1 MQKLIEFN
9 EHQDTPLYRPSH
21 LQELKHLSE
30 YFEVPD
36 LDTKVQRHDNP
47 HYWLQRDILQIK
59 HFQFKFFTKIILT
72 DDTIPQVK
80 IFTHFLLKFLRFNY
94 QLLWEQKDQQTY
106 INFPQALTHIKLLP
120 YIINNQNKHLHYIDL
135 TSLNVTHFEQINL
148 DHNFVLE
155 HSETSDN
162 RPYTTSDTSHTTTHK
177 EQTSNTQPSYIRQQ
191 SEQSEQE
198 SPTQETLVNLFQNP
212 DSPPRQPQL
221 QVSDIQLPN
230 PSDTNTIHNTSE
242 LSEETVQNTRSFTIT
257 DDSNLIII
265 PTHTITQNEIT
276 NQNQDN
282 TSNTNP
288 DNISVLSTSNTTITH
303 PSHTQILSPRNYNPP
318 SVPPQFSTQINTHN
332 SPQQSSSNTH
342 SITQN
347 NNTVH
352 FQTPTPPSSSEI
364 QTLTYTPAQTNS
376 VQTTQPTLNINT
388 IHSNPSSN
396 YTTARQLSR
405 PPLQPIL
412 TNPFFPTYIN
422 TITPTLQ
429 TSQFHIPNT
438 PSTTIRT
445 NPHLHSTSTTSLP
458 NISNNPTYN
467 TTPPSTMSHN
477 TMSHPTYINSSTSI
491 SEPIKPFDG
500 LDHNYTPEE
509 YLQHIEAR
517 VTFSLGLQPTSQHEY
532 KFWHARRMA
541 FIQCSLTGTAL
552 SWYIRLND
560 TYKHDWHAF
569 VQAFKKQFSSQK
581 NAYYAQVEVLNLSKK
596 DNETVRHF
604 ALKVQQLVEKG
615 WCNENASTTN
625 LKCNEIF
632 TKGLPKNLKDFAN
645 KRQVKHT
652 STVLEPSIPFHTL
665 VKLVDAEDIAND
677 KIRTHDLALE
687 INNITKQLNTQTLDH
702 PSQEQLMYTQPKD
715 PNNENK
721 AAYKKFCS
729 YCHRTKHSISACF
742 KKQRDDEDKRE
753 AYARS
758 KSPQKSFVQYFR
770 SPSNDRTKH
779 YDNRYRSRSTSRDN
793 SCNQKY
799 SQNRYRSTSRDRD
812 RFRYDKSTTPPHYSR
827 SRYDTYKRDSRSYR
841 SPYRS
846 SYRSPYRQNSRPRY
860 RSRSYSRDNK
870 FTKYTNSYR
879 PPSRPR
885 DSRFSRSR
893 SHSNSRNKINMIHNK
908 TKLTLSSLKYT
919 CITQQQWQMLS
930 HLQVGFILYM
940 YTPHQV

>member
-1 MQKLIEFN
+1 MLPTPFTVTTDKRQNRSLIQDVTPFLQNIIFQYTNPLPFETEPHILHTIPLVREHCDSYLYYIHYKTLDITPSQTPFQVIFNPVKGINSGTFYRTIHPQNITLSIQDVFHTYMQKLIEFN

-21 LQELKHLSE
+21 LQELKQISE

-80 IFTHFLLKFLRFNY
+80 IFTHFFLKFLRFNY
-94 QLLWEQKDQQTY
+94 QLLWEQKDQKAY
-106 INFPQALTHIKLLP
+106 INFPQALTHIELLP
-120 YIINNQNKHLHYIDL
+120 YIINNENKLLHYIDL
-135 TSLNVTHFEQINL
+135 ISLNVTHFEKINL

-212 DSPPRQPQL
+212 DSPPRQLQL

-230 PSDTNTIHNTSE
+230 PSETNTIHNTSE
-242 LSEETVQNTRSFTIT
+242 FSEETVQNTQSFTIT

-288 DNISVLSTSNTTITH
+288 DNTSVLSTSNTTITH

-318 SVPPQFSTQINTHN
+318 SVPPQFSSQINTHN

-412 TNPFFPTYIN
+412 TNPLSYNLTSTNPSHTQQSQINYNTHNQLKTLSSQHTSN

-429 TSQFHIPNT
+429 TSQFHIPNP

-445 NPHLHSTSTTSLP
+445 NPHFHSTSTTSLP

-517 VTFSLGLQPTSQHEY
+517 VTFSLGLQPTLEHEY

-560 TYKHDWHAF
+560 TYKHDWHACPSF
-569 VQAFKKQFSSQK
+569 QKTIFLTKERLLCSS
-581 NAYYAQVEVLNLSKK
+581 
-596 DNETVRHF
+596 
-604 ALKVQQLVEKG
+604 
-615 WCNENASTTN
+615 
-625 LKCNEIF
+625 
-632 TKGLPKNLKDFAN
+632 
-645 KRQVKHT
+645 
-652 STVLEPSIPFHTL
+652 
-665 VKLVDAEDIAND
+665 
-677 KIRTHDLALE
+677 
-687 INNITKQLNTQTLDH
+687 
-702 PSQEQLMYTQPKD
+702 
-715 PNNENK
+715 
-721 AAYKKFCS
+721 
-729 YCHRTKHSISACF
+729 
-742 KKQRDDEDKRE
+742 
-753 AYARS
+753 
-758 KSPQKSFVQYFR
+758 
-770 SPSNDRTKH
+770 
-779 YDNRYRSRSTSRDN
+779 
-793 SCNQKY
+793 
-799 SQNRYRSTSRDRD
+799 
-812 RFRYDKSTTPPHYSR
+812 
-827 SRYDTYKRDSRSYR
+827 
-841 SPYRS
+841 
-846 SYRSPYRQNSRPRY
+846 
-860 RSRSYSRDNK
+860 
-870 FTKYTNSYR
+870 
-879 PPSRPR
+879 
-885 DSRFSRSR
+885 
-893 SHSNSRNKINMIHNK
+893 
-908 TKLTLSSLKYT
+908 
-919 CITQQQWQMLS
+919 
-930 HLQVGFILYM
+930 
-940 YTPHQV
+940 

>member
-1 MQKLIEFN
+1 MRKLIEFN

-47 HYWLQRDILQIK
+47 HFWLQRDILQIK

-94 QLLWEQKDQQTY
+94 QLLWEQKDQQAY
-106 INFPQALTHIKLLP
+106 ITFPQSLTHKELLP
-120 YIINNQNKHLHYIDL
+120 YIIDNQNKHLHYIDL

-191 SEQSEQE
+191 SEQLEQSEQE

-212 DSPPRQPQL
+212 DSPPRQPQK

-230 PSDTNTIHNTSE
+230 PSETNTIHNTSE

-288 DNISVLSTSNTTITH
+288 DNTSVLSTSNTTITH

-318 SVPPQFSTQINTHN
+318 SVPPQFSTQQNTHN

-376 VQTTQPTLNINT
+376 VQTTQPTLNITT

-412 TNPFFPTYIN
+412 TNPLSYNLTSTNPSHTQQSQINYNTHNQLNTLSSQHTSN

-429 TSQFHIPNT
+429 TSQFHIPNP

-445 NPHLHSTSTTSLP
+445 NPHLHSTSNTSLP

-500 LDHNYTPEE
+500 LDHNFTPEE

-517 VTFSLGLQPTSQHEY
+517 VTFSLGLQPTLEHEY

-581 NAYYAQVEVLNLSKK
+581 NAYYAQVEALNLTKK

-615 WCNENASTTN
+615 WCNEKKNFQKT
-625 LKCNEIF
+625 LKI
-632 TKGLPKNLKDFAN
+632 LQIKD
-645 KRQVKHT
+645 K
-652 STVLEPSIPFHTL
+652 
-665 VKLVDAEDIAND
+665 
-677 KIRTHDLALE
+677 
-687 INNITKQLNTQTLDH
+687 
-702 PSQEQLMYTQPKD
+702 
-715 PNNENK
+715 
-721 AAYKKFCS
+721 
-729 YCHRTKHSISACF
+729 
-742 KKQRDDEDKRE
+742 
-753 AYARS
+753 
-758 KSPQKSFVQYFR
+758 
-770 SPSNDRTKH
+770 
-779 YDNRYRSRSTSRDN
+779 
-793 SCNQKY
+793 
-799 SQNRYRSTSRDRD
+799 
-812 RFRYDKSTTPPHYSR
+812 
-827 SRYDTYKRDSRSYR
+827 
-841 SPYRS
+841 
-846 SYRSPYRQNSRPRY
+846 
-860 RSRSYSRDNK
+860 
-870 FTKYTNSYR
+870 
-879 PPSRPR
+879 
-885 DSRFSRSR
+885 
-893 SHSNSRNKINMIHNK
+893 
-908 TKLTLSSLKYT
+908 
-919 CITQQQWQMLS
+919 
-930 HLQVGFILYM
+930 
-940 YTPHQV
+940 